1 MAETDAPAFRQQLE
15 SLYSISIE
23 IAQLHE
29 LPPVLDRALGHCLEL
44 TASDFGFIGLL
55 NASNQLDVA
64 AIKGFQPSDPR
75 FYERFRLIPVRPS
88 VFGVVITEGR
98 SNISNDVLHDSG
110 RVGQPKGHPP
120 VRTFLG
126 VPLQVG
132 EKVVG
137 MIGVA
142 NKPGGYTADD
152 ERFLSTFAN
161 QVAVAVENARLYE
174 SQREMIG
181 RLERLHEELNHAER
195 EQVRMQERERIAA
208 DVHDRIGQAI
218 FTIGMKV
225 DGILEREDVAP
236 GVYQR
241 LEEVSRLAGSSAE
254 TVREVIYSL
263 SPDPNGQGSGSLVA
277 SLRKLVRTAGRS
289 YNLETD
295 LVVGGRETRVSP
307 EVERALQAVAK
318 EAISNVARHAGAKMV
333 LVTLSFLGGSVD
345 IVIQDDGEGASELIL
360 RNYRESSTHFG
371 LKGLR
376 KLVVGAGGRFEVG
389 NGDESGLVVKAR
401 FPLAAGAPA

>member
-1 MAETDAPAFRQQLE
+1 MVEPDAPAFRQQLE

-44 TASDFGFIGLL
+44 TASAFGFIGLL
-55 NASNQLDVA
+55 NGSNQLDVA
-64 AIKGFQPSDPR
+64 AIKGFQPSDPK
-75 FYERFRLIPVRPS
+75 FYEHFRLIPVRPS
-88 VFGVVITEGR
+88 VFGVVITEGH
-98 SNISNDVLHDSG
+98 SNISNDVLHDPG

-137 MIGVA
+137 MVGVA
-142 NKPGGYTADD
+142 NKPGGYTPDD

-181 RLERLHEELNHAER
+181 RLERLHQELNQAER
-195 EQVRMQERERIAA
+195 EQVRLQERERIAA
-208 DVHDRIGQAI
+208 DVHDQIGQAI
-218 FTIGMKV
+218 FTMGMKV
-225 DGILEREDVAP
+225 DGILEREDVPPA
-236 GVYQR
+236 VVQR

-254 TVREVIYSL
+254 AVREVIFSL
-263 SPDPNGQGSGSLVA
+263 TPSSTGPASGRLVA
-277 SLRKLVRTAGRS
+277 SLRKLVRTAGRT

-295 LVVGGRETRVSP
+295 LVVGGQEAKIGPEIERV
-307 EVERALQAVAK
+307 LQAVAK
-318 EAISNVARHAGAKMV
+318 EAISNAARHARARMV
-333 LVTLSFLGGSVD
+333 LVTLSFVGGSVD
-345 IVIQDDGEGASELIL
+345 IVIQDDGDGASELIL
-360 RNYRESSTHFG
+360 RNYPESSSHFG

-376 KLVVGAGGRFEVG
+376 KMVTGAGGRFEVG
-389 NGDESGLVVKAR
+389 NGEESGLVVKAR
-401 FPLAAGAPA
+401 FPLAAGEPA

>member
-1 MAETDAPAFRQQLE
+1 MAGTDAPAFRQQLE

-55 NASNQLDVA
+55 KGSDQMDVA

-88 VFGVVITEGR
+88 VFGVVITEGH
-98 SNISNDVLHDSG
+98 SNVSNDVLHDPG

-142 NKPGGYTADD
+142 NKPGGYTPDD

-174 SQREMIG
+174 SQQEMIG
-181 RLERLHEELNHAER
+181 RLERLHQELNQAER

-208 DVHDRIGQAI
+208 DVHDQIGQAI
-218 FTIGMKV
+218 FTMGMKV
-225 DGILEREDVAP
+225 DGILEREDMPPAV
-236 GVYQR
+236 VQR

-254 TVREVIYSL
+254 VVREVIFSL
-263 SPDPNGQGSGSLVA
+263 APGPSSGRLVA
-277 SLRKLVRTAGRS
+277 ELRKLVRTAGRT

-295 LVVGGRETRVSP
+295 LVVAGREAKLDP
-307 EVERALQAVAK
+307 KIERILHGVAK
-318 EAISNVARHAGAKMV
+318 EAIANVARHAQAKMV
-333 LVTLSFLGGSVD
+333 LVTLSFLGNSVD
-345 IVIQDDGEGASELIL
+345 IVIQDDGDGASELIL
-360 RNYRESSTHFG
+360 RNFQESSTHFG
-371 LKGLR
+371 LRGLR
-376 KLVVGAGGRFEVG
+376 KMVAGAGGRFEVA
-389 NGDESGLVVKAR
+389 NGEESGLVVKAR
-401 FPLAAGAPA
+401 FPLVAGAQPR